1 MTCPTSFDDWHNE
14 PDRLRDQLHQLL
26 RYRGTIALAV
36 ALALLGALLLGL
48 LGGRSYTSTGEVL
61 VRSTTDPFSP
71 FGVSVDNQVSM
82 GTERQ
87 IALSA
92 GVAARAAKTLGEPS
106 RATALGSGLSVSYAP
121 NTQVLKF
128 AYTAGSARRAAR
140 AANAFADAYLADR
153 QARTKGV
160 ADRMTSALQQQ
171 LAPLQAR
178 PKRDDENP
186 APGVADQISTLQKR
200 ISDIRSRDTTGGD
213 VVRKGTPPARPSG
226 PGLSALLGLGLLGG
240 LLLGLVLAWLRSALE
255 PRARSI
261 AEVEGA
267 LGAPVLGILPDTG
280 PGGEPLRPGRSGG
293 GHAETYRMLAFRLRH
308 AGDRTPGGSLLIA
321 APRLDATAEDTAVH
335 LAAAF
340 AECGDDVLLV
350 DATGRTP
357 GLAAR
362 LPLVTAGGDDSESA
376 GLPEDRVLV
385 DAGTAGR
392 FTLAPGTPDTVTGEA
407 PASPMVTRELSRAE
421 AAQSALVVTRPLLE
435 HTDGLAV
442 AQRVDG
448 VLVVAGL
455 DRTRRDDLRR
465 VRELVGC
472 SGGRLLG
479 AVVGTSARRGI
490 LARRPKVRDVPV
502 APGMP
507 AQAQPGSSA
516 PDAAVAASQG

>member
-1 MTCPTSFDDWHNE
+1 
-14 PDRLRDQLHQLL
+14 
-26 RYRGTIALAV
+26 
-36 ALALLGALLLGL
+36 
-48 LGGRSYTSTGEVL
+48 
-61 VRSTTDPFSP
+61 
-71 FGVSVDNQVSM
+71 M

-92 GVAARAAKTLGEPS
+92 GVAARAAKTLREPS
-106 RATALGSGLSVSYAP
+106 RATTLGRGLSVSYAP

-128 AYTAGSARRAAR
+128 SYTAGSPRRAAR
-140 AANAFADAYLADR
+140 VANAFVDAYLADR

-171 LAPLQAR
+171 LAPLLAK
-178 PKRDDENP
+178 PKKDDDNS

-200 ISDIRSRDTTGGD
+200 IADIQSRDTSGGD
-213 VVRKGTPPARPSG
+213 VVREGTPPDRPSG
-226 PGLSALLGLGLLGG
+226 PGLAPLLGLGLLGG
-240 LLLGLVLAWLRSALE
+240 LALGLLLAWLRSALE

-280 PGGEPLRPGRSGG
+280 PGGEPLGPGRTGG
-293 GHAETYRMLAFRLRH
+293 GHAETYRMLAFRLRQG
-308 AGDRTPGGSLLIA
+308 GDRTPGGSLLIV
-321 APRLDATAEDTAVH
+321 APRQDATAEATAVH

-362 LPLVTAGGDDSESA
+362 LPLVTAGSGDDAGSA
-376 GLPEDRVLV
+376 GLPEGRVLV

-392 FTLAPGTPDTVTGEA
+392 FTLAPGTPGTVTGEV
-407 PASPMVTRELSRAE
+407 PASPMVTRELSRAG

-448 VLVVAGL
+448 VLVLAGL

-472 SGGRLLG
+472 SGGRVLG
-479 AVVGTSARRGI
+479 AIVGTSTRRGI

-502 APGMP
+502 APEMP

-516 PDAAVAASQG
+516 PDATVAASQG